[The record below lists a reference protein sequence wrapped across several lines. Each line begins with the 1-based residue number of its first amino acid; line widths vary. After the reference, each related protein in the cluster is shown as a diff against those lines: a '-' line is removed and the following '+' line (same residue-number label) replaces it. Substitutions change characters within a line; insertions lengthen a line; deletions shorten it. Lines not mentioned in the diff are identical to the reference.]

1 MAAREAAR
9 RRDRGGG
16 RIQASRIR
24 RTRLIQVAGSLACG
38 AALAAYPAAA
48 AGRFPWLHVG
58 IGGAALAALAT
69 GLALRRSTLF
79 VWALVLLGA
88 DYAVWLEL
96 GTHALD
102 QRAPIVGAGLI
113 LTAELAFD
121 SLEPEVGRS
130 DSTVVLA
137 RAIVLAAVVLGA
149 VGVGALVLAAASIP
163 LTGGVALTALGSA
176 AAALVLG
183 VIRRLAAERR

>member
-1 MAAREAAR
+1 M
-9 RRDRGGG
+9 
-16 RIQASRIR
+16 S
-24 RTRLIQVAGSLACG
+24 
-38 AALAAYPAAA
+38 ALAA
-48 AGRFPWLHVG
+48 
-58 IGGAALAALAT
+58 
-69 GLALRRSTLF
+69 GLVLRRSFLF

-121 SLEPEVGRS
+121 SLEPDVGRS
-130 DSTVVLA
+130 ESTVVLA
-137 RAIVLAAVVLGA
+137 RGIVLAAVTLGA